1 MKKSLVAVILAALI
15 LSASA
20 IGAYSLINTT
30 SPSPSPTPSSTPTT
44 NPTTSPTTDS
54 TPNPSDSTATPTDT
68 PTVEPSS
75 ATTAPTASPS
85 PSPTPYVNPI
95 IVQQT
100 SSYIIIKDSYGGNVN
115 ITLPVNRIVCITS
128 GLNEIIFALGAGGK
142 VVGRD
147 SYTTFPTSA
156 LTLPIV
162 ATSSASPN
170 SELIVQLNPD
180 LIIADTMLSNATK
193 ATFES
198 TLNVPVLVQSA
209 SQSNMVVPL
218 TDAFGI
224 ITDKKQTSAELI
236 QFMNNITDLVASRV
250 KTLTDSQK
258 PLVYYEW
265 SKAWYSSSSLGL
277 PNQMIVDAGGIN
289 LAANETVTYPS
300 LSPEY
305 ILERNPDII
314 IRQLSDQ
321 KHNATE
327 YQVLRQEVMS
337 RTALAGTKAVQTGK
351 VYVFSS
357 SVRTGITNPIGLLM
371 LAKWFHPTL
380 FADVDPTALHAQMYQ
395 KFFGETLTGTYS
407 YSG

>member
-1 MKKSLVAVILAALI
+1 
-15 LSASA
+15 
-20 IGAYSLINTT
+20 
-30 SPSPSPTPSSTPTT
+30 
-44 NPTTSPTTDS
+44 
-54 TPNPSDSTATPTDT
+54 
-68 PTVEPSS
+68 
-75 ATTAPTASPS
+75 
-85 PSPTPYVNPI
+85 
-95 IVQQT
+95 
-100 SSYIIIKDSYGGNVN
+100 
-115 ITLPVNRIVCITS
+115 VNRIVCITS
-128 GLNEIIFALGAGGK
+128 GLNEILFALGAGGK

-147 SYTTFPTSA
+147 SYTTFTAA
-156 LTLPIV
+156 LNLPIV

-180 LIIADTMLSNATK
+180 LIIADTMLNNATK

-209 SQSNMVVPL
+209 SQSSMVVPL

-224 ITDKKQTSAELI
+224 ITDKKQTSDELI
-236 QFMNNITDLVASRV
+236 QFMNNITNLVSTRV

-380 FADVDPTALHAQMYQ
+380 FADVDPTVLHAQMYQ

>member
-1 MKKSLVAVILAALI
+1 LKKSLIAVILAALI

-30 SPSPSPTPSSTPTT
+30 SPSPSPTPNSTPTT
-44 NPTTSPTTDS
+44 NPTTSPTIYS
-54 TPNPSDSTATPTDT
+54 TPNPTDSTATPTDT
-68 PTVEPSS
+68 PTVEPTST
-75 ATTAPTASPS
+75 TTAPTASPS
-85 PSPTPYVNPI
+85 PSPTPYLNPI

-128 GLNEIIFALGAGGK
+128 GLNEILFALGAGGK

-147 SYTTFPTSA
+147 SYTTFTAA
-156 LTLPIV
+156 LNLPIV

-180 LIIADTMLSNATK
+180 LIIADTMLNNATK

-209 SQSNMVVPL
+209 SQSSMVVPL

-224 ITDKKQTSAELI
+224 ITDKKQTSDELI
-236 QFMNNITDLVASRV
+236 QFMNNITNLVSTRV

-380 FADVDPTALHAQMYQ
+380 FADVDPTVLHAQMYQ